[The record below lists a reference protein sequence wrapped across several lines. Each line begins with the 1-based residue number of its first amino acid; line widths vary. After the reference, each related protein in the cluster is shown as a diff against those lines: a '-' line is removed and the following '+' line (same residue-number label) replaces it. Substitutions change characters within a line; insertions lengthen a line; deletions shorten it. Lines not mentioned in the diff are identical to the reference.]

1 MTALEGSIAV
11 IHDMPEEGWPSM
23 DQMGH
28 LLTSRLP
35 ALAPGLT
42 VTPVRHRMTRVFSPG
57 PLKRVRPL
65 FSADRALNRMVLY
78 PRKLKRTAAAQFD
91 IYHIV
96 DHSYAQLALELPAGP
111 HDRQLPRHRHL
122 PQPGAAGPGSTRS
135 ALQPDDAANRGRP
148 AAGGA
153 DRLRQ
158 PGRARRPGALQ
169 AGRSEPAA
177 GGSERHRSRVAR

>member
-28 LLTSRLP
+28 LLTSRVP

-65 FSADRALNRMVLY
+65 FSAEEVSRRKREVIALLRHGLY
-78 PRKLKRTAAAQFD
+78 ERPIESGGTA
-91 IYHIV
+91 
-96 DHSYAQLALELPAGP
+96 
-111 HDRQLPRHRHL
+111 
-122 PQPGAAGPGSTRS
+122 T
-135 ALQPDDAANRGRP
+135 
-148 AAGGA
+148 
-153 DRLRQ
+153 
-158 PGRARRPGALQ
+158 
-169 AGRSEPAA
+169 
-177 GGSERHRSRVAR
+177 